1 MYAFIQMTEEEIEQL
16 ISSQKSLVK
25 FTGENIVKYLIYKI
39 AFARAE
45 RDLFRAERNILL
57 WKAKKRRKSI

>member
-1 MYAFIQMTEEEIEQL
+1 MTEEEIERL
-16 ISSQKSLVK
+16 ISSQKRFVK
-25 FTGENIVKYLIYKI
+25 FTGNNIINFLIYKI

-45 RDLFRAERNILL
+45 RDLFLAERNILL